1 MRIYAPRASA
11 ECVSF
16 QTFGWQT
23 FKRVGASRTVNRVYN
38 LVLMFS
44 IGIQLALFFVGASAA
59 LWVDQVY
66 NGNIGRLTKDP
77 TFFKAIMITVLVL
90 LIPWLSVVSSV
101 RPFSEPDQADN
112 VLLSHRAGSRSAEST
127 GFV

>member
-1 MRIYAPRASA
+1 
-11 ECVSF
+11 
-16 QTFGWQT
+16 
-23 FKRVGASRTVNRVYN
+23 
-38 LVLMFS
+38 MFS

-101 RPFSEPDQADN
+101 QPKSGQADN
-112 VLLSHRAGSRSAEST
+112 VLLSHRAGSRSGEST

>member
-1 MRIYAPRASA
+1 
-11 ECVSF
+11 
-16 QTFGWQT
+16 
-23 FKRVGASRTVNRVYN
+23 
-38 LVLMFS
+38 MFS

-90 LIPWLSVVSSV
+90 LIPWLSVVSRARSFTQPV
-101 RPFSEPDQADN
+101 QADHA
-112 VLLSHRAGSRSAEST
+112 LLSHRAGSRSAEST
-127 GFV
+127 GSV

>member
-11 ECVSF
+11 ERVSF

-66 NGNIGRLTKDP
+66 NGNIGRLTNDP
-77 TFFKAIMITVLVL
+77 TLFKAIMITVLVL
-90 LIPWLSVVSSV
+90 LIPWLSVVSSERLFTKRFRV
-101 RPFSEPDQADN
+101 VH
-112 VLLSHRAGSRSAEST
+112 VLPLCRAGSRSAGST
-127 GFV
+127 GSV

>member
-1 MRIYAPRASA
+1 
-11 ECVSF
+11 
-16 QTFGWQT
+16 
-23 FKRVGASRTVNRVYN
+23 
-38 LVLMFS
+38 MFS

-90 LIPWLSVVSSV
+90 LIPWLSVVSSERLFTKRDHADHV
-101 RPFSEPDQADN
+101 LPFC
-112 VLLSHRAGSRSAEST
+112 RAGSRSAEST
-127 GFV
+127 GSV

>member
-1 MRIYAPRASA
+1 
-11 ECVSF
+11 
-16 QTFGWQT
+16 
-23 FKRVGASRTVNRVYN
+23 
-38 LVLMFS
+38 MFS

-90 LIPWLSVVSSV
+90 LIPWLSVVSS
-101 RPFSEPDQADN
+101 E
-112 VLLSHRAGSRSAEST
+112 
-127 GFV
+127 